1 MDIPRFIQEL
11 RRRRVARVAAVYAAF
26 LVGALEVTEAVVSTY
41 QFSERAVGVV
51 VTLGL
56 LGFPLALAFAWIFD
70 LTRQGLIRTPELTEG
85 HPSPGP
91 PASAPEAGEGGVS
104 AFLGTAP
111 AQLGL
116 LVLSIAIL
124 VGATTMALRTGP
136 RPAPQAGSTVIREL
150 AVLPLSGS
158 GDDPTEAPFLEGMH
172 DALISELAG
181 LDGLS
186 VISRTS
192 VLRYRDRAV
201 PTARVAGEL
210 DVDAVVEGSVRRSAD
225 SVVVT
230 VRLTRGDPVEELW
243 SGRYAG
249 ALAEAL
255 ALQGRVA
262 RAIAS
267 EISLALAPES
277 PGMAGSVAV
286 DPAAQE
292 AYFQGRANW
301 RTRSRDSLGRAIQ
314 YLEEAIEIAPDF
326 ALAHA
331 ALADAYMVARG
342 YGATELSWEEAY
354 ERAESEARRALA
366 LDPRLAEAH
375 ASLGFIRLQAH
386 GDLAQAERSLREAVR
401 LNPSLAQAHAW
412 LALTLKAGGRGD
424 EAVEAARVARR
435 LDPFSPVM
443 ILNLGFALVGVDRCE
458 EALEQSRAVLELDPR
473 YPDAHSLAWR
483 CHALAGDRAAAVE
496 DMERV
501 FSSWGLGDE
510 VVQGHRDAW
519 TGGGWE
525 GALLHEIRVFE
536 AGLPTVRGEYFAAQ
550 RYSLLGDA
558 EGAFRA
564 LEAARVARDPLLLF
578 ELRSDP
584 LLAPLRSDS
593 RFDLLVGSIGR
604 GG

>member
-41 QFSERAVGVV
+41 QLSERAVGMV
-51 VTLGL
+51 VTVGL
-56 LGFPLALAFAWIFD
+56 LGFPLALVFAWVFD
-70 LTRQGLIRTPELTEG
+70 VTRQGLIRTPDLAEG
-85 HPSPGP
+85 GASPRP
-91 PASAPEAGEGGVS
+91 ERPAPEGGEGGIT
-104 AFLGTAP
+104 AFMGTAP

-116 LVLSIAIL
+116 LILSMTIL
-124 VGATTMALRTGP
+124 VAATTMALRTGP
-136 RPAPQAGSTVIREL
+136 GPAPPAGVTAIRHL

-192 VLRYRDRAV
+192 VMRYRDRAV
-201 PTARVAGEL
+201 PVARVAADL
-210 DVDAVVEGSVRRSAD
+210 DVDAVVEGSVRRSTD

-230 VRLTRGDPVEELW
+230 VRLTRAEPVQELW
-243 SGRYAG
+243 AGRYAG
-249 ALAEAL
+249 SPSEAL
-255 ALQGRVA
+255 ALHGRVA

-267 EISLALAPES
+267 EISLALAPGS
-277 PGMAGSVAV
+277 PGVAGSAPV

-292 AYFQGRANW
+292 FYFQGRANW
-301 RTRSRDSLGRAIQ
+301 RTRSRDSLARAIQ
-314 YLEEAIEIAPDF
+314 YLEESIRIAPDF

-342 YGATELSWEEAY
+342 YGATALSWEEAY
-354 ERAESEARRALA
+354 ERAEAEARRALS
-366 LDPRLAEAH
+366 LEPRLAEAH

-412 LALTLKAGGRGD
+412 LALALKAGGRGD

-443 ILNLGFALVGVDRCE
+443 ILNLGFALVAVERCE
-458 EALEQSRAVLELDPR
+458 EALEQARAVLELDPR

-519 TGGGWE
+519 TARGWE
-525 GALLHEIRVFE
+525 GALLHEIQVFE

-550 RYSLLGDA
+550 RYSLLGDI
-558 EGAFRA
+558 EGAFHA
-564 LEAARVARDPLLLF
+564 LEAAREARDPLLLF

-584 LLAPLRSDS
+584 LLTPLRSDS
-593 RFDLLVGSIGR
+593 RFDLLAGSIGR